1 MNKNFFV
8 STNHQKKSQFLASF
22 WRPQFFMLRPQ
33 FFPLQKQVNM
43 YCVPSFQRPQFSFC
57 CSANIYYSR

>member
-22 WRPQFFMLRPQ
+22 WRPQFFSPV
-33 FFPLQKQVNM
+33 FFL
-43 YCVPSFQRPQFSFC
+43 
-57 CSANIYYSR
+57 ANIDPLVISPAT